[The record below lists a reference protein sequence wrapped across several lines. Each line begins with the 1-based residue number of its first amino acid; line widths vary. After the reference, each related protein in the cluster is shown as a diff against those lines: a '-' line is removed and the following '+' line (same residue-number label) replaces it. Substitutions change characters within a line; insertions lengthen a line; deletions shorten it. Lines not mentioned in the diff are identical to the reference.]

1 MNINKP
7 HPNIAIRTNIS
18 VYLSANQWNLKT
30 DEFPRIVIEK
40 VASFLNKRV
49 MYEYNKGEPKEM
61 LVQGVMSLADQFKIY
76 GATSKETKKVL
87 DNLLEQVYN

>member
-1 MNINKP
+1 MNITKP
-7 HPNIAIRTNIS
+7 NPNLSIRTNIS
-18 VYLSANQWNLKT
+18 VDMSASQWNLKT
-30 DEFPRIVIEK
+30 EEFPRNVIEK

-49 MYEYNKGEPKEM
+49 MFEFNKGEPKEVA
-61 LVQGVMSLADQFKIY
+61 LQGVLSLADQFKIY